1 MSLEQMLKKEY
12 LNGNLQAKNK
22 TEALSELSEIVIK
35 GSLNLNK
42 LNIYDALLQREKLG
56 STGIG
61 DGVAIPHGRISSLEQ
76 VIVAFGRSKNGVAFD
91 SIDGKPVHIFFL
103 LLAPEN
109 STSQHLKTLAK
120 ICRMLKTGNF
130 RQRLLDA
137 ESTSDLYEII
147 MEEDKKHPNL

>member
-22 TEALSELSEIVIK
+22 TEALNELSEIVIK

-61 DGVAIPHGRISSLEQ
+61 DGVAIPHGKISSLEQ

-120 ICRMLKTGNF
+120 ICRMLKTDNF